1 MLRGGDTFQFANRA
15 LESHLWII
23 ISDPENHP
31 PDRVLIANLTSW
43 RSDKEGVCVLR
54 RGDHPF
60 VKKKTVVNYRA
71 SKLARADQ
79 LEQLL
84 ARGALV
90 PRHRVRAEVLQ
101 RIREGAALSRMIPL
115 ENLQLLKDQ
124 GLVE

>member
-1 MLRGGDTFQFANRA
+1 MLRAGDTFQFANRA

-71 SKLARADQ
+71 SKLAR
-79 LEQLL
+79 
-84 ARGALV
+84 GALV